1 MLRGR
6 DRASAVAT
14 FKPPGRDETAREK
27 AGWRVRRNVKNLL
40 TDALTPYNK

>member
-6 DRASAVAT
+6 DRASAVAS

-27 AGWRVRRNVKNLL
+27 AGWRVRHNGIYVTFSVRK
-40 TDALTPYNK
+40 